1 MIVPD
6 ANLLLYA
13 YREEVAFHD
22 PARAWWESLLNGP
35 ERVGIPWAV
44 VAAFVRMI
52 TNRSAYRVPATPTQ
66 AFDFVNEWLD
76 SPNVVTVNPGTRHL
90 VLFRE
95 NLEVAGV
102 GGNLTTDAHIAA
114 LAMEHQAEV
123 HTNDRDFARFPGL
136 MWRNPIRTSE

>member
-13 YREEVAFHD
+13 YREEVTFHD
-22 PARAWWESLLNGP
+22 PARAWWESLLNGT

-44 VAAFVRMI
+44 VSAFVRMI

-66 AFDFVNEWLD
+66 AFDIVNEWLD
-76 SPNVVTVNPGTRHL
+76 SPNVLTVNPGTRHL

-95 NLEVAGV
+95 NLEAAGV

-114 LAMEHQAEV
+114 IAMEHQAEV
-123 HTNDRDFARFPGL
+123 HSNDADFARFPGL
-136 MWRNPIRTSE
+136 VWRNPIRTSE